1 MITLVPVGGL
11 CNRMRAMDAALAL
24 HRVTGVPLRVY
35 WESNAL
41 LNCPFHRLFLPIPG
55 IELVEG
61 ISWSSRLLL
70 RFGRFHAA
78 ARVLGRLTGTTYYHH
93 DENERLELDV
103 ATEQLHKLRQLHII
117 SFARFHQAPEQY
129 SSFRPIPELE
139 QRIAEITDRFD
150 QWTIGVHIRRTDNA
164 HSIAVSSTGLFKEA
178 MEQLIREKPRT
189 RFYLATDCQDTKQEL
204 ISQFGDRIITG
215 EEPVD
220 RASISGMQHAL
231 VELFALSRTGYL
243 FRSHFSSFS
252 RTAAEIGHIPSHV
265 IGRPD

>member
-1 MITLVPVGGL
+1 
-11 CNRMRAMDAALAL
+11 
-24 HRVTGVPLRVY
+24 
-35 WESNAL
+35 
-41 LNCPFHRLFLPIPG
+41 
-55 IELVEG
+55 
-61 ISWSSRLLL
+61 
-70 RFGRFHAA
+70 
-78 ARVLGRLTGTTYYHH
+78 
-93 DENERLELDV
+93 
-103 ATEQLHKLRQLHII
+103 
-117 SFARFHQAPEQY
+117 
-129 SSFRPIPELE
+129 
-139 QRIAEITDRFD
+139 
-150 QWTIGVHIRRTDNA
+150 
-164 HSIAVSSTGLFKEA
+164 